1 MREYNVRELGPWV
14 RDDDKLFSAPDPF
27 CKSHGVW
34 WDMNNGCYMD
44 SSGVPLHFAGTEP
57 RRRGYPPLEDEG
69 DVGTPF
75 AQWELE
81 LRGSSPDAW
90 YHYRNTGEW

>member
-1 MREYNVRELGPWV
+1 MMPPRAAREISRNMPPRRP
-14 RDDDKLFSAPDPF
+14 
-27 CKSHGVW
+27 
-34 WDMNNGCYMD
+34 DMNNGCYMD